1 MCHFQTQDPFV
12 DQGKH
17 ITRLELFY
25 LDQDKLCLAPEMR
38 SFPFSIMPDGM
49 DRPSRLDLLDK
60 QINPVKSS
68 RFLTCVVNHA

>member
-12 DQGKH
+12 DQDKH
-17 ITRLELFY
+17 ITHLGLLY
-25 LDQDKLCLAPEMR
+25 LDQDKLRLAPEMR
-38 SFPFSIMPDGM
+38 SFPSSIMPDEM
-49 DRPSRLDLLDK
+49 DRPSRLDLLDR